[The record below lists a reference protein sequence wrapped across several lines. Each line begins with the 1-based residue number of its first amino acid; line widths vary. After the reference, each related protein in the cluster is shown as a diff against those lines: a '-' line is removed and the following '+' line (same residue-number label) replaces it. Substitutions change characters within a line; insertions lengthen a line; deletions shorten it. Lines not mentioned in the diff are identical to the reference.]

1 LLTSDDEPIS
11 SGHDQFPIGQET
23 TSLAITTGKAKVLPR
38 SRAGPTGASA
48 RKSAMPTRNIG
59 RAEERHGQV
68 VIAAVVAEAVR
79 ARVRGG

>member
-1 LLTSDDEPIS
+1 
-11 SGHDQFPIGQET
+11 
-23 TSLAITTGKAKVLPR
+23 
-38 SRAGPTGASA
+38 
-48 RKSAMPTRNIG
+48 MPTRNIG